1 MKQENEHPLNGLKNI
16 IIICLYNHTDSVLR
30 DGEYMKTLGL
40 GHSPQNRKM
49 AVNQLLAEGLLKEER
64 GYISLTP
71 EGCSVARDF
80 QSYREYVKDKRVQRI
95 NEEMTRVLDSKVKKS
110 TIFSNY
116 LNIINI
122 MCYIL
127 SFITGILS
135 ADLVKQ
141 KLTWLL
147 SIF

>member
-1 MKQENEHPLNGLKNI
+1 M
-16 IIICLYNHTDSVLR
+16 
-30 DGEYMKTLGL
+30 
-40 GHSPQNRKM
+40 
-49 AVNQLLAEGLLKEER
+49 
-64 GYISLTP
+64 
-71 EGCSVARDF
+71 ARDF